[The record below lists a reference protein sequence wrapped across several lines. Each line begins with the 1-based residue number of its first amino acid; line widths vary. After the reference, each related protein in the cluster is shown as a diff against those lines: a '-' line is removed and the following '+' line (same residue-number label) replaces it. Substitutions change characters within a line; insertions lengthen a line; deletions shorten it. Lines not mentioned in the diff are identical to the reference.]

1 MNSNK
6 VERRQT
12 NPLTYLTLFDF
23 FWLRSAPLEF
33 SWLHQIL
40 FRFRLLSALY
50 RFMVHSAS
58 FGFGLLL
65 SASFVF
71 ILIQFICLLSSSIS
85 VELIQYE
92 SYNFYFIHHA
102 KEFLRR
108 NNLAVVAVSLAKIIK
123 ISVNHWQ
130 KITHHIDKC

>member
-1 MNSNK
+1 
-6 VERRQT
+6 
-12 NPLTYLTLFDF
+12 
-23 FWLRSAPLEF
+23 
-33 SWLHQIL
+33 
-40 FRFRLLSALY
+40 
-50 RFMVHSAS
+50 MVHSAS

-92 SYNFYFIHHA
+92 FYFIHHA

-108 NNLAVVAVSLAKIIK
+108 DNLAVVAVSLAKIIK